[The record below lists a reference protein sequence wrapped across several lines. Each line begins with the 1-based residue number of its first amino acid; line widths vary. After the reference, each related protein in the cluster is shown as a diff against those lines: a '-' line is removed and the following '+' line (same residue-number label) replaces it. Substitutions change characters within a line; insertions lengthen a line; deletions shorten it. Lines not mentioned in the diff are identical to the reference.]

1 MPVLNLKS
9 FRQWAACLVC
19 LALPAYADPL
29 PMPTGPVVLTITGNL
44 GVTNSGGSAIFDVDM
59 LRSLGETEIVTD
71 TNWTSGVHTFT
82 GARLMDILTRVD
94 AQGGTINATAIN
106 DYSVEIPVSDATET
120 SPIVAYALDGKP
132 MPRREKGPLWIIY
145 PYASSSKFQTEV
157 IYSRSIWQLDRMS
170 IK

>member
-1 MPVLNLKS
+1 MPVLMSKS
-9 FRQWAACLVC
+9 IKLWAAGLVC
-19 LALPAYADPL
+19 LAFPVHADPL

-44 GVTNSGGSAIFDVDM
+44 GVTNSDGSAIFDVEM
-59 LRSLGETEIVTD
+59 LRSLGETDIVTD

-82 GARLMDILTRVD
+82 GALLLDILARVEAD
-94 AQGGTINATAIN
+94 GTTVNATAIN
-106 DYSVEIPVSDATET
+106 DYSVEIPVSDASET
-120 SPIVAYALDGKP
+120 SPIIAYALDGKP
-132 MPRREKGPLWIIY
+132 MPRREKGPLWVIY